1 MLNYNWIDLIC
12 MLSIHHGDQHLME
25 LNFDETEG
33 PGQINPSFKGLSE
46 ENETIIHC
54 QELKL
59 PAMYRR
65 LH

>member
-1 MLNYNWIDLIC
+1 MLNYNWIDMIC
-12 MLSIHHGDQHLME
+12 MPSIHHGDQHLME

-54 QELKL
+54 QE
-59 PAMYRR
+59 
-65 LH
+65 